1 MAPVQKSSVRDRE
14 SDRRRPAAED
24 PARDRAGPPLASSPR
39 GARIEAIAAGL
50 AALLLFTAGLAS
62 IDLWAPDEPRYA
74 AIAEELRSGRNGA
87 AGLAL
92 LHLEGAPY
100 SQKPPLYFW
109 LAAAFGAASG
119 RVDELAARLPSAL
132 AGVACVVGTLWI
144 ARRLRWSNEA
154 ALLAA
159 ALLATSSRFAFTAR
173 RAQLDVLLC
182 AFELLAVA
190 VFVALETRRA
200 DAAEPDAEAGVGAG
214 TEPGAPPARSAAQ
227 IALLHAA
234 LGAAALVKGPV
245 GWLPLAVFAVFLA
258 WEGRFAAFRTL
269 VPAWSWL
276 LSIGPLLVWIAS
288 ATALA
293 PAGFVQEAVGT
304 NVFARFFAG
313 SSHARPFYYYAYQL
327 PLDFL
332 PWSLLLPLAVT
343 HLVRS
348 LRSPPTR
355 SGWSERTSARLLASW
370 ILVPLAFFSL
380 SAGKRGL
387 YLLPIFPA
395 LALACAQAAMH
406 AAPLR
411 EGSPGAPRRTRIVFA
426 TAAAVALIELAG
438 FLLVFPRLDSEK
450 SPRPIA
456 AAIAARSSVGE
467 AVALYGL
474 RPLEGAIPY
483 YGARPVRGIGS
494 EAEAQQF
501 FEAGGKLILLRARDF
516 DRLRESLAL
525 DAAQRFRSGRRE
537 LVLARRHP
545 AHGRTIA
552 P

>member
-1 MAPVQKSSVRDRE
+1 MAPVKKSSVRDRE
-14 SDRRRPAAED
+14 SDLRKPAADD
-24 PARDRAGPPLASSPR
+24 PAPGRAGPPLASAAGGER
-39 GARIEAIAAGL
+39 MAAIFAGVAALILFGAGL
-50 AALLLFTAGLAS
+50 ANV
-62 IDLWAPDEPRYA
+62 DLWAPDEPRYA
-74 AIAEELRSGRNGA
+74 AIAEELRSGRHGA
-87 AGLAL
+87 GGLAL
-92 LHLEGAPY
+92 LHLGDAPY

-119 RVDELAARLPSAL
+119 RVDALAARLPSAL
-132 AGVACVVGTLWI
+132 AGVACVFGTLWI
-144 ARRLRWSNEA
+144 ARRLRWPIGT

-159 ALLATSSRFAFTAR
+159 ALLATSFRFAFTAR

-190 VFVALETRRA
+190 VFVALETRRSDETEA
-200 DAAEPDAEAGVGAG
+200 GAEAGA
-214 TEPGAPPARSAAQ
+214 APRFAPAA

-245 GWLPLAVFAVFLA
+245 AWLPLAVFAVFLA
-258 WEGRFAAFRTL
+258 WEGRPGAFRAL

-276 LSIGPLLVWIAS
+276 LSIGPLLIWIAS

-293 PAGFVQEAVGT
+293 PEGFARDAVGT

-332 PWSLLLPLAVT
+332 PWSLLFPLAAT
-343 HLVRS
+343 GLVRS
-348 LRSPPTR
+348 LRARPAQP
-355 SGWSERTSARLLASW
+355 GWSERTTARLLASW
-370 ILVPLAFFSL
+370 ILVPLAFFSV

-395 LALACAQAAMH
+395 LALACALAWTRAA
-406 AAPLR
+406 AAGD
-411 EGSPGAPRRTRIVFA
+411 GSPGAAPRAARGARIRFGVV
-426 TAAAVALIELAG
+426 AAVALLELAG
-438 FLLVFPRLDSEK
+438 FLLVFPHLDPEK

-456 AAIAARSSVGE
+456 EAIAARSGAGE
-467 AVALYGL
+467 AVALFGL

-494 EAEAQQF
+494 EAEALQF
-501 FEAGGKLILLRARDF
+501 FEAGGNLILLRARDF
-516 DRLRESLAL
+516 DRLRDSLVL
-525 DAAQRFRSGRRE
+525 EAAQRFRSGRRE
-537 LVLARRHP
+537 LVLARR
-545 AHGRTIA
+545 AA
-552 P
+552 PDPTSAP